1 MSLQPVDI
9 FSPKVSHQDR
19 YCASEVYMQWEAE
32 CPWHRVA
39 RRGKEFLVTLQNQHS
54 PWKLMVGSW
63 KTTFLLGRPIFQ
75 GYVSFREGM
84 WSKSYDGSSYGN
96 LRSHHL
102 FPSIG
107 QPCQVILNW
116 KQQPLALSLS
126 WSCFVGGHAVLF
138 LWLAMWFDFVA
149 KADVVELRLSKHPK
163 PFATVKITIPWIS
176 VFSTFQLQDGVLG
189 ISESEAFL
197 EDFLFRG
204 AGSADAHL
212 SHNLLLRRDAQG
224 LEGR

>member
-9 FSPKVSHQDR
+9 FIPKVSHQDR

-39 RRGKEFLVTLQNQHS
+39 RRGKEFLVTLQNQQALEN
-54 PWKLMVGSW
+54 WWLEVGKLLFFW
-63 KTTFLLGRPIFQ
+63 GRPIFQ
-75 GYVSFREGM
+75 GYVSSREGM
-84 WSKSYDGSSYGN
+84 WSKSYDGSSYEN

-116 KQQPLALSLS
+116 KQQPQALSLS
-126 WSCFVGGHAVLF
+126 WSCFVVGHAVLF
-138 LWLAMWFDFVA
+138 LWLAMWFDLVA
-149 KADVVELRLSKHPK
+149 KADVVELRLNKHPK
-163 PFATVKITIPWIS
+163 PFDTVKIIIPWIS

-189 ISESEAFL
+189 IAESEAFL